1 MTLGDVLELSEPLL
15 PARKVGNGRTCP
27 LGVART
33 DELPWAQHWARAWH
47 RHVLCPRRSPFPAS
61 HPSPPIPPTFP
72 REGYRIGSHSSPW
85 DLGRD
90 VSGAQPCP
98 SSHPPVPSPEGHSP
112 PHPATSH
119 SRGRKSAQKAG
130 GRRPSSQGRNVDIC
144 PELMEALVLQEG
156 HLPGSPGDTP

>member
-1 MTLGDVLELSEPLL
+1 MSSSSLSLCFQPVRWEMGGL
-15 PARKVGNGRTCP
+15 A
-27 LGVART
+27 
-33 DELPWAQHWARAWH
+33 PWAWQGLMSYRG
-47 RHVLCPRRSPFPAS
+47 RSTGLEPGTGTCSVRVAAHSQPPTPP
-61 HPSPPIPPTFP
+61 HPSSPAFP